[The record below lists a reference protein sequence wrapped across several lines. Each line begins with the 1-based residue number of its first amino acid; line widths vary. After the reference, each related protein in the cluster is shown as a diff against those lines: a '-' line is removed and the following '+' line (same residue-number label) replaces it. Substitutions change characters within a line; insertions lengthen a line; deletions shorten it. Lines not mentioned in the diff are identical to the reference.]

1 MKRKTQINF
10 PFLVWVTFTQSLHH
24 KLAEDSQAYDWP
36 SNKLERPE
44 VWKDRRWWL
53 GFGEEQA
60 YLVFVIL
67 FSLTN
72 FRNLGFYSPK

>member
-10 PFLVWVTFTQSLHH
+10 PLLVWVTFTQSLHH

-36 SNKLERPE
+36 SNKLESTE

-53 GFGEEQA
+53 GFLEEQA
-60 YLVFVIL
+60 YLVFVYFQSQIL
-67 FSLTN
+67 E
-72 FRNLGFYSPK
+72 LGDFIAQNA